1 MEWYYALLII
11 LVPCIFFFAIGMPIS
26 FAFLAVMLSSSIAL
40 MGIKVGPY
48 QTIHSLFDSIATFS
62 LTPIPL
68 FVLMGEIMTHSGL
81 ASQSVDVVSKLLGK
95 VPARLSIVANLG
107 GGLFGMLSGSTMAS
121 TAVLGGTLVPEMM
134 KRGYSKALTLGP
146 IMAAGGLA
154 MIIPPSNIAVIYGTT
169 NEVPVGKLLIAGFI
183 PGWLMAFNYIA
194 MIYITV
200 KLRPHLAPPYEV
212 ENIGWRKK
220 LHMFVVELMPLGIIV
235 FLVTGIFILGIATP
249 TEAAALGAMGTLGVT
264 AAYRKMNWKVL
275 RNSIAGTVT
284 ITGMSLLIIGGSQIF
299 AQLLSYSGITQ
310 LIVNWVMN
318 LSWPPLAI
326 LGGMIVIILIMGC
339 FMESVPI
346 IMVTAPIFTPIIRHL
361 GLDPVWVGCILL
373 IALEVGLLSPPFGLV
388 LFVMKGVAGKYATMA
403 EIYRAV
409 WPYILCDIFTIIL
422 LILFPALALYLPSL
436 MLK

>member
-1 MEWYYALLII
+1 MEWYYAVLLIV
-11 LVPCIFFFAIGMPIS
+11 VPCIFFFTIGMPIS
-26 FAFLAVMLSSSIAL
+26 FAFLATMLGSSIVL

-81 ASQSVDVVSKLLGK
+81 AAQSIDVVSKLLGR
-95 VPARLSIVANLG
+95 VPARLSIIANLG

-121 TAVLGGTLVPEMM
+121 TAVLGGTLMPEML
-134 KRGYSKALTLGP
+134 KRGYSKTLILGP

-183 PGWLMAFNYIA
+183 PGWMMAFNYIA
-194 MIYITV
+194 MIYIIT
-200 KLRPHLAPPYEV
+200 KLRPELAPPYEV
-212 ENIGWRKK
+212 EKIPWAKK
-220 LHMFVVELMPLGIIV
+220 VKMFTTELMPLGIIV
-235 FLVTGIFILGIATP
+235 FLVTGIFLLGIATP
-249 TEAAALGAMGTLGVT
+249 TEAAALGAMGTLAVT
-264 AAYRKMNWKVL
+264 AAYNKLSWQVFYKSV
-275 RNSIAGTVT
+275 AGTVV

-310 LIVNWVMN
+310 FIVNWVMD
-318 LSWPPLAI
+318 LTWPPLAI
-326 LGGMIVIILIMGC
+326 LGGMIFIILVMGC

-346 IMVTAPIFTPIIRHL
+346 IMVTAPVFTPVIRHL

-388 LFVMKGVAGKYATMA
+388 LFVMRGVAGKHATMG

-409 WPYILCDIFTIIL
+409 VPYICCDIWMILL
-422 LILFPALALYLPSL
+422 LILFPALALWLPNL